1 MGVIISWSSLRPAI
15 CQEESF
21 GKAVFY
27 AAFCQDDGT
36 MTITKD
42 PVYHHRYETLWF
54 VLLLLYA
61 GLVLYFSLVV
71 SFYASFYQQPLTGIL
86 GFGLIVHLLSSVTLA
101 LYLLGYALVFF
112 GLGSWSSEVAQNN
125 GASASGD
132 GMSPAAA
139 VLDVS
144 AMIKK
149 TMLLIVYVVSVGYI
163 CICGLDRLF
172 AQDIRLFAQG
182 IKKPPVLPQQFI
194 LFISFFG
201 IPTFAFYLLDLRS
214 TLVFFGL
221 GSWSSEVAQNNG
233 ASGDGMSPAAAVL
246 DVSAMFKTLKMTL
259 LWAVFSIYVGT
270 FFEGFAYGLWILAGF
285 HEPAS
290 SIKWTSTN
298 VVVFSAF
305 GIGALP
311 CYHFYRTKVS
321 LLELVSKI
329 GACGGGCGGG
339 GGVSESPLSIAKA
352 NQQAKSEVAM
362 FQWLLTHTP
371 GIPADAAHT
380 YAHAFAGAKILT
392 MPRVAK
398 KVAKEP
404 GVLSSLGVEE
414 DDADDIMQAMRD
426 ARLLTV
432 P

>member
-1 MGVIISWSSLRPAI
+1 
-15 CQEESF
+15 
-21 GKAVFY
+21 
-27 AAFCQDDGT
+27 
-36 MTITKD
+36 
-42 PVYHHRYETLWF
+42 
-54 VLLLLYA
+54 
-61 GLVLYFSLVV
+61 
-71 SFYASFYQQPLTGIL
+71 
-86 GFGLIVHLLSSVTLA
+86 
-101 LYLLGYALVFF
+101 
-112 GLGSWSSEVAQNN
+112 
-125 GASASGD
+125 
-132 GMSPAAA
+132 
-139 VLDVS
+139 
-144 AMIKK
+144 
-149 TMLLIVYVVSVGYI
+149 
-163 CICGLDRLF
+163 
-172 AQDIRLFAQG
+172 
-182 IKKPPVLPQQFI
+182 
-194 LFISFFG
+194 
-201 IPTFAFYLLDLRS
+201 
-214 TLVFFGL
+214 
-221 GSWSSEVAQNNG
+221 
-233 ASGDGMSPAAAVL
+233 MSPAAAVL